1 MVKVYP
7 VTLYSDMQRFYIKCS
22 RTVGEDVLVRKPL
35 SSTNV
40 TQCWTILWRLLPPG
54 ESGYSQC
61 CLGKRGFS
69 SFWCGF
75 NGFGLCVRLNVNYV
89 LLWGV
94 AYCVKVLSATV
105 TRSRMSVGGVCGALC
120 VVWHCSN
127 KGYAVVR
134 WMRRGIT
141 LRPDSVLLGRSYNM
155 LINVLDLSLIYC

>member
-94 AYCVKVLSATV
+94 AYCVKCCRQPLPGVACPLVGCAVRCVLCDIVQIKVMLS
-105 TRSRMSVGGVCGALC
+105 CGE
-120 VVWHCSN
+120 
-127 KGYAVVR
+127 
-134 WMRRGIT
+134 
-141 LRPDSVLLGRSYNM
+141 
-155 LINVLDLSLIYC
+155 